1 MKFDDENNDRGK
13 RRAYTL
19 AELARMVGKD
29 RSWAYRQVKK
39 KRITT
44 ITGFG
49 ATLVA
54 RQEIER
60 ILGEFG
66 D

>member
-1 MKFDDENNDRGK
+1 MAASDNEKQNQ

-19 AELARMVGKD
+19 AEVAQMFGKD

-44 ITGFG
+44 ITGYG
-49 ATLVA
+49 ATLVSQ
-54 RQEIER
+54 REIDR
-60 ILGEFG
+60 LLG
-66 D
+66 DV